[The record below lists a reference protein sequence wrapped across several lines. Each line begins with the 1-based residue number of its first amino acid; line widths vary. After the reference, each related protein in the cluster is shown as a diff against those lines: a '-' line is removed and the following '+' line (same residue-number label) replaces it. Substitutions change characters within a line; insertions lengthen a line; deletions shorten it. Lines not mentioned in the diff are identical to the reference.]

1 MVIMGWL
8 VAVCVG
14 IVAAWAYADLRDL
27 RTVARELQIRI
38 EEAQSWAD
46 EFERERDVLA
56 AECDRLREE
65 RATECDRLREERA
78 TLQGLYVRR
87 TRESLAANYWIIASN
102 VEHRRRMG

>member
-65 RATECDRLREERA
+65 RAT
-78 TLQGLYVRR
+78 LQGLYVRR